1 MKKIILL
8 ILINVSLLSCNRN
21 LVFSEFQSLPMRGW
35 EADSV
40 LVYAPQIVDT
50 TSKYELQ
57 IIIRHT
63 DKYPYQNL
71 WLFVD
76 VKKDSTILRRD
87 TIESFLADDRGQW
100 LGYGMRL
107 YELPI
112 LYLDKLNLTQGDDY
126 EVVKPGSPS
135 AVALAAV
142 INGITAVDAAPS
154 SGVNVVIYSVP
165 SSLNLPLKV

>member
-50 TSKYELQ
+50 NSTYELQ

-87 TIESFLADDRGQW
+87 TLESFLADDRGQW
-100 LGYGMRL
+100 IGHGMRL

-112 LYLDKLNLTQGDDY
+112 LYLDKLYLPQCGDY
-126 EVVKPGSPS
+126 EVVMQHGMREDTLPGIID
-135 AVALAAV
+135 VGLQ
-142 INGITAVDAAPS
+142 IRKIE
-154 SGVNVVIYSVP
+154 
-165 SSLNLPLKV
+165 

>member
-1 MKKIILL
+1 MKKLILL

-21 LVFSEFQSLPMRGW
+21 LVFSEFQSLPMMGW

-40 LVYAPQIVDT
+40 LVYDPQIVDS

-87 TIESFLADDRGQW
+87 TLESFLADDRGQW
-100 LGYGMRL
+100 IGYGMRL

-112 LYLDKLNLTQGDDY
+112 LYLDKLNLPQGGDY
-126 EVVKPGSPS
+126 EVVIQQGMREDTLPG
-135 AVALAAV
+135 
-142 INGITAVDAAPS
+142 IVDV
-154 SGVNVVIYSVP
+154 G
-165 SSLNLPLKV
+165 LKIMKIE